1 MYTLTKTT
9 SEKTCIFPVYKIF
22 KKENTFHYNENLRL
36 LLDTN
41 CANLLVS
48 ENLTENITW
57 NMKSVKNRVFDQ
69 KHLEM
74 VY

>member
-48 ENLTENITW
+48 EN
-57 NMKSVKNRVFDQ
+57 RF
-69 KHLEM
+69 HP
-74 VY
+74 